1 MAIFRWPRHGL
12 DSCWIL
18 AEYLIV
24 DAFLL
29 INPRCCILWIMS
41 GFVWFQFLNS
51 KSFCEIC
58 AFPQTALCEVQPL
71 SWQAWALVSKT
82 SLFPR
87 KTSTKSIGWV
97 LVPDFPGSQSEKESS
112 LFYYLGPLSIHLH
125 HRFCSQSTAAI
136 VNCQFIFCSLQ
147 WTEDSPDEE
156 LQQHDSG
163 PQPGWCWKWGPPQIH
178 KSKELDLNPGDDKH
192 LFVHKMDYTVSFIK
206 KTSIRKSGFFSHWW
220 MGFSWR
226 KHVFIGCR
234 WIPASWRH
242 PRIYPQK
249 GSWRDLHV
257 VGGGWRCWC
266 FASLSNHATGRRFFR
281 ISHQLTIGY
290 HWFISY
296 ELGCPPSQ
304 FFVITRMTSD
314 IFRLG
319 DPKQPPTHLPG
330 RGPTQHIMN
339 KSKACWIPP
348 RLRVQLLWLLWT
360 FFGMSKRIGQL
371 LKLKQKKHLTFAML
385 FFLPKFWCFFLFLL
399 FFSVMNFHFMF
410 VVDFRV
416 ILCTLMLLIKVY
428 VAKSFNAVRLNS
440 ELSVVSWVSPVSV
453 VSASLF
459 PARSAEHTVC
469 TSNGANRSLQVCQDI
484 VQLARSGS
492 WASDALSYV
501 YCTIGCCIKDDI
513 LTNTW
518 RTVGAWDSDAVH
530 ACHWKGRAGLGFEPV
545 LSGGVACVCKLAGDW
560 VVSWVSCRDG

>member
-385 FFLPKFWCFFLFLL
+385 FFFTQVLMFFFVSLV
-399 FFSVMNFHFMF
+399 FFSYELPLHVCCRLQSDSVHIDASHQSLCGKIVQCRQAQLWVECRFMGF
-410 VVDFRV
+410 TCLGSLCKFISSAERGAHGLHVKWRQPLFASMPRHCPACQKWILSLRCI
-416 ILCTLMLLIKVY
+416 ILCILHHWMLY
-428 VAKSFNAVRLNS
+428 
-440 ELSVVSWVSPVSV
+440 
-453 VSASLF
+453 
-459 PARSAEHTVC
+459 
-469 TSNGANRSLQVCQDI
+469 
-484 VQLARSGS
+484 
-492 WASDALSYV
+492 
-501 YCTIGCCIKDDI
+501 
-513 LTNTW
+513 
-518 RTVGAWDSDAVH
+518 
-530 ACHWKGRAGLGFEPV
+530 
-545 LSGGVACVCKLAGDW
+545 
-560 VVSWVSCRDG
+560 